1 MPTKYRCSASVF
13 DSETKRFRK
22 CKNKIN
28 QLSGSFCLCTIHIK
42 KYIIIIQSAWRSFR
56 MRRKIN
62 IFKKLPCDIWNHIL
76 FKSRYEHFIHYK
88 LYNSYL
94 KIYNKKLNFLINNL
108 SPREKFAFKIRDF
121 GLFVPDPSDFHICI
135 YLQNRIEELTRIKLL
150 I

>member
-1 MPTKYRCSASVF
+1 MPTKYRCCASAV

-22 CKNKIN
+22 CKNKMN
-28 QLSGSFCLCTIHIK
+28 PLSCSFCLCTTHSK
-42 KYIIIIQSAWRSFR
+42 KYVVLIQSAWRSFQ

-76 FKSRYEHFIHYK
+76 FQSRYEHFIHYK

-94 KIYNKKLNFLINNL
+94 KIYNNKFNLIINNL
-108 SPREKFAFKIRDF
+108 SPREKIYFKRKDF
-121 GLFVPDPSDFHICI
+121 GLYRPSADFQNCI
-135 YLQNRIEELTRIKLL
+135 YLQNRIEELTRLKLL